1 MYKSDRGKPFQTEIG
16 CCTRNGSWISSWISA
31 CLTQVNDLFTNSKG
45 KPKLT
50 NFLRLSNRSDIYIK
64 CIHGTMVVWLQNN
77 SGFTRWGPTESRVD
91 ALLEAFRPVR
101 EKERE
106 RLQQQLNQ
114 QHESVSDAPE
124 PKTPT

>member
-1 MYKSDRGKPFQTEIG
+1 M
-16 CCTRNGSWISSWISA
+16 
-31 CLTQVNDLFTNSKG
+31 
-45 KPKLT
+45 
-50 NFLRLSNRSDIYIK
+50 K

-106 RLQQQLNQ
+106 RLQQQLS
-114 QHESVSDAPE
+114 QHEPVSDVQE
-124 PKTPT
+124 PKTPTLV

>member
-1 MYKSDRGKPFQTEIG
+1 M
-16 CCTRNGSWISSWISA
+16 
-31 CLTQVNDLFTNSKG
+31 
-45 KPKLT
+45 
-50 NFLRLSNRSDIYIK
+50 K

-106 RLQQQLNQ
+106 RLLQQQLNQ
-114 QHESVSDAPE
+114 QHESVPDVQE
-124 PKTPT
+124 PKTPTLV